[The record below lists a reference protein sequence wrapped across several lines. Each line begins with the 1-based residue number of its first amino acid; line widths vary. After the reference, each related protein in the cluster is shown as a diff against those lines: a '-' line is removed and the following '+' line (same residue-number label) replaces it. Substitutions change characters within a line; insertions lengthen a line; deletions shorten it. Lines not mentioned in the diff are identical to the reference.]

1 MKICCKEYFVELRGV
16 ITTIMTSLPILL
28 AVAFLSRLGGFK
40 NSPKSLREFVPP
52 KVTSMFLMF
61 GHEGLM
67 ITNTVKASGES

>member
-1 MKICCKEYFVELRGV
+1 MKICCEEYFVELRGV

-28 AVAFLSRLGGFK
+28 AVAFLSTGRFQ
-40 NSPKSLREFVPP
+40 SLREFVPP

-61 GHEGLM
+61 GHERLM